1 MEFKRPQG
9 RKTVDLRIKV
19 LKRNA
24 FQREKFQI
32 AEERSLALAFASYR
46 IPVIGV
52 YNNAQQNQQ
61 DLQNYHDQ
69 QNHHDQQNEQNQQNP
84 QNQQIQQNHQ
94 NHQPIRI
101 YEHQLQEIFSNVR
114 QSYEEAL
121 QDARGLKRK
130 LATIESPRPAKRFRI

>member
-52 YNNAQQNQQ
+52 YDNAQQNQ
-61 DLQNYHDQ
+61 HDQ
-69 QNHHDQQNEQNQQNP
+69 QNYHDQQNEQNQQNP